1 MSPYSSSLIVHSI
14 ALHLQEPILYVSD
27 PKALHN
33 ILIKEEAI
41 FQETPEFIQYV
52 QLPSRICLRSAENFM

>member
-1 MSPYSSSLIVHSI
+1 MTHYLC
-14 ALHLQEPILYVSD
+14 ALWGLQEPILYVSD

-52 QLPSRICLRSAENFM
+52 QHHGCICHC